1 MSDQQLITELNA
13 LNVKTV
19 KEFSFDGFNCLAKV
33 IRVHDP
39 DTITIVFKYQ
49 NTFYKKNLRLNGI
62 DAPELHSKI
71 KSEADLCKA
80 GQVYL
85 SGLILNK
92 IIKVHMG
99 AFDKYGRIL
108 SNIYLYPDNTD
119 IIQNLITGG
128 FVREYDGGHKDT
140 WNIGDPAV

>member
-1 MSDQQLITELNA
+1 MNDQQLITQLNA
-13 LNVKTV
+13 LNAKSV
-19 KEFSFDGFNCLAKV
+19 KEFSFDKFNCLAKV
-33 IRVHDP
+33 VRVHDP
-39 DTITIVFKYQ
+39 DTLTIIFKYQ
-49 NTFYKKNLRLNGI
+49 DTFYKKNLRLNGI

-85 SGLILNK
+85 SDLILNK
-92 IIKVHMG
+92 IINVQMG
-99 AFDKYGRIL
+99 PFDKYGRIL
-108 SNIYLYPDNTD
+108 SKIYLYPDNTD

-140 WNIGDPAV
+140 WNLS